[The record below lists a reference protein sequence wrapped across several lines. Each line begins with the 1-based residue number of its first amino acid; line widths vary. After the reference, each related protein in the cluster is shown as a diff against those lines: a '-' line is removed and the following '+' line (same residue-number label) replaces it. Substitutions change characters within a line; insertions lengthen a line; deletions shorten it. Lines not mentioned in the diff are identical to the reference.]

1 MGQKVHPIGL
11 RLGIISDW
19 RSKWYAD
26 RYYTE
31 LVQEDIRLRKAI
43 ESNYPDAGISGID
56 IERSANEVVVA
67 IHTSRPGVVI
77 GRGGQRVEE
86 VRASLGRIVGKRVR
100 LNIQEIRQPELNA
113 YLVAKHIADQIEH
126 QVSYRRAM
134 KQAVARAME
143 GGAQGIKISCSG
155 RLGGVEIARHS
166 TLHEGRVPLH
176 TLHANID
183 YGFTEAHTTL
193 GRIGVKVWIYKGDIL
208 PEVKEVETPQEGQA
222 TVEVKSVTAK
232 TGEIS

>member
-11 RLGIISDW
+11 RLGIIHDW

-26 RYYTE
+26 RHYAE
-31 LVQEDIRLRKAI
+31 FIQEDVRLRKKVH
-43 ESNYPDAGISGID
+43 SNYPEVGISGID
-56 IERSANEVVVA
+56 IERSTTEVVVT

-86 VRASLGRIVGKRVR
+86 MRASLEKMVGKRVR
-100 LNIQEIRQPELNA
+100 LNIQEIRQPELDA
-113 YLVAKHIADQIEH
+113 YLVAKHVAEQIEH
-126 QVSYRRAM
+126 QVSYKRAM
-134 KQAVARAME
+134 KQALARTTE
-143 GGAQGIKISCSG
+143 GGAKGIKICCSG

-176 TLHANID
+176 TLRANID
-183 YGFTEAHTTL
+183 YGFAEAHTTL

-208 PEVKEVETPQEGQA
+208 PEVEEVET
-222 TVEVKSVTAK
+222 EVRSATAK
-232 TGEIS
+232 TGEISQSP